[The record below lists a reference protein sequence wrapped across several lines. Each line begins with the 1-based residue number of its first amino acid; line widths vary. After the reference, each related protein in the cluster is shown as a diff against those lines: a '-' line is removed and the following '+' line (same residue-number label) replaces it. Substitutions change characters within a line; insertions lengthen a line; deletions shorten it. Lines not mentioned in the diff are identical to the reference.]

1 MSTATTH
8 EAASDRT
15 FDPYQNRSPVHS
27 NIRKPHLPGVDYRF
41 EAAFEEFVR
50 ALRSNPLQCSLPQS
64 RPESLRR
71 IELNAFCRERFRI
84 AADQERIAMVPTKL
98 RR

>member
-1 MSTATTH
+1 MSTATTD

-50 ALRSNPLQCSLPQS
+50 ALRSNPLH
-64 RPESLRR
+64 
-71 IELNAFCRERFRI
+71 ERHNPRQTLDP
-84 AADQERIAMVPTKL
+84 AVDVVRVQQRDA
-98 RR
+98 